1 MVIKLENIN
10 KSFGKLKVIE
20 NISFSLSKGE
30 KLVLLG
36 PSGCGKT
43 TLLRIIA
50 GLESFEGIVIKN
62 FKKLGYVFQEPRI
75 IPWKTIYKNLKFVEE
90 NDKKIENILKTLKIY
105 EFKDYYPNKLSGGM
119 KQRVN
124 LSRALVIEPDLLLL
138 DEPFASLDIHIK
150 WNIINDLLNEWRKR
164 NFSMIMVTHDIKEAI
179 MLGDRI
185 LVLSNRPSKI
195 IKEYIISEKINEEK
209 LTREIIELWTHEVK
223 A

>member
-1 MVIKLENIN
+1 MVIKLENIK
-10 KSFGKLKVIE
+10 KSFGNLKVLE
-20 NISFSLSKGE
+20 NISFSLDSRE

-50 GLESFEGIVIKN
+50 GLEKFEGNLIKN

-90 NDKKIENILKTLKIY
+90 DDEKIKNVLKNMKIFD
-105 EFKDYYPNKLSGGM
+105 FKDYLPSKLSGGM

-124 LSRALVIEPDLLLL
+124 LSRALVTEPDLLLL

-150 WNIINDLLNEWRKR
+150 WSIINDLINEWKNR
-164 NFSMIMVTHDIKEAI
+164 NFSIIMVTHDIKEAI
-179 MLGDRI
+179 LLGDRI
-185 LVLSNRPSKI
+185 LVLSNRPAKI
-195 IKEYIISEKINEEK
+195 IKEFIVSETMNEEK
-209 LTREIIELWTHEVK
+209 LTKEIINLWNVSG
-223 A
+223 

>member
-1 MVIKLENIN
+1 MVIKLENIK
-10 KSFGKLKVIE
+10 KSFGNLKVLE
-20 NISFSLSKGE
+20 NISFSLDSRE

-50 GLESFEGIVIKN
+50 GLEKFEGNLIKN

-90 NDKKIENILKTLKIY
+90 DDEKIKNVLKNMKIFD
-105 EFKDYYPNKLSGGM
+105 FKDYLPSKLSGGM

-124 LSRALVIEPDLLLL
+124 LSRALVKEPDLLLL

-150 WNIINDLLNEWRKR
+150 WSIINDLINEWKNR
-164 NFSMIMVTHDIKEAI
+164 NFSIIMVTHDIKEAI
-179 MLGDRI
+179 LLGDRI
-185 LVLSNRPSKI
+185 LVLSNRPAKI
-195 IKEYIISEKINEEK
+195 IKEFIVSEKMNEEK
-209 LTREIIELWTHEVK
+209 LTKEIINLWNLSG
-223 A
+223 

>member
-1 MVIKLENIN
+1 MVIKLENIK
-10 KSFGKLKVIE
+10 KSFGNLKVLE
-20 NISFSLSKGE
+20 NISFSLDSRE

-50 GLESFEGIVIKN
+50 GLEKFEGNLIKN

-90 NDKKIENILKTLKIY
+90 DDEKIKNVLKNMKIFD
-105 EFKDYYPNKLSGGM
+105 FKDYLPSKLSGGM

-124 LSRALVIEPDLLLL
+124 LSRALVKEPDLLLL

-150 WNIINDLLNEWRKR
+150 WSIINDLINEWKNR
-164 NFSMIMVTHDIKEAI
+164 NFSIIMVTHDIKEAI
-179 MLGDRI
+179 LLGNRI
-185 LVLSNRPSKI
+185 LVLSNRPAKI
-195 IKEYIISEKINEEK
+195 IKEFIVSEKMNEEK
-209 LTREIIELWTHEVK
+209 LTKEIINLWNLSG
-223 A
+223 

>member
-1 MVIKLENIN
+1 MVIKLENIK
-10 KSFGKLKVIE
+10 KSFGNLKVLE
-20 NISFSLSKGE
+20 NISFSLDSRE

-50 GLESFEGIVIKN
+50 GLEKFEGNLIKN

-90 NDKKIENILKTLKIY
+90 DDEKIKNVLKNMKIFD
-105 EFKDYYPNKLSGGM
+105 FKDYLPSKLSGGM

-124 LSRALVIEPDLLLL
+124 LSRALVTEPDLLLL

-150 WNIINDLLNEWRKR
+150 WSIINDLINEWKNR
-164 NFSMIMVTHDIKEAI
+164 NFSIIMVTHDIKEAI
-179 MLGDRI
+179 LLGDRI
-185 LVLSNRPSKI
+185 LMLSNRPAKI
-195 IKEYIISEKINEEK
+195 IKEFIVSEKMNEEK
-209 LTREIIELWTHEVK
+209 LTKEIINLWNVSG
-223 A
+223 

>member
-1 MVIKLENIN
+1 
-10 KSFGKLKVIE
+10 
-20 NISFSLSKGE
+20 
-30 KLVLLG
+30 
-36 PSGCGKT
+36 
-43 TLLRIIA
+43 
-50 GLESFEGIVIKN
+50 
-62 FKKLGYVFQEPRI
+62 
-75 IPWKTIYKNLKFVEE
+75 
-90 NDKKIENILKTLKIY
+90 LKIY

>member
-1 MVIKLENIN
+1 MVIKLENIK
-10 KSFGKLKVIE
+10 KSFGNLKVLE
-20 NISFSLSKGE
+20 NISFSLDSRE

-50 GLESFEGIVIKN
+50 GLEKFEGNLIKN

-90 NDKKIENILKTLKIY
+90 DDEKIKNVLKNMKIFD
-105 EFKDYYPNKLSGGM
+105 FKDYLPSKLSGGM

-124 LSRALVIEPDLLLL
+124 LSRALVTEPDLLLL

-150 WNIINDLLNEWRKR
+150 WSIINDLINEWKNR
-164 NFSMIMVTHDIKEAI
+164 NFSIIMVTHDIKEAI
-179 MLGDRI
+179 LLGDRI
-185 LVLSNRPSKI
+185 LVLSNRPAKI
-195 IKEYIISEKINEEK
+195 IKEFIVSEKMNEEK
-209 LTREIIELWTHEVK
+209 LTKEIINLWNVSG
-223 A
+223 